1 MKEIKCPNDIGFEN
15 IFPDSD
21 CEMRKFY
28 GDCYH
33 CWNSSIAKYK
43 HDIHN
48 DAIKKFSNALLKQDV
63 IDKSV
68 IKRLTEQLMI
78 IPD

>member
-15 IFPDSD
+15 IFSD
-21 CEMRKFY
+21 NECETQKFY
-28 GDCYH
+28 DGCYH
-33 CWNSSIAKYK
+33 CWTSSISKYRQ
-43 HDIHN
+43 DIHN
-48 DAIKKFSNALLKQDV
+48 EAIKQFSNTLLKQDI

-68 IKRLTEQLMI
+68 IRRLTEQLMI

>member
-48 DAIKKFSNALLKQDV
+48 DAIKKFSSALLKQDV
-63 IDKSV
+63 VDKSV
-68 IKRLTEQLMI
+68 IKRLTEQLLI